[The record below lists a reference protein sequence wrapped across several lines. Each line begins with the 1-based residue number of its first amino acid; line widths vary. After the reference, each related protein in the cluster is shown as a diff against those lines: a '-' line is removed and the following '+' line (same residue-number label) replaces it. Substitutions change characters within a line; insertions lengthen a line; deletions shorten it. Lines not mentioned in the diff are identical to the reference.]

1 MEIEVCYL
9 GPMPKYAVHS
19 GGVSF
24 WRMESTTNI
33 ISNNKLT
40 FSAHIQEKTV
50 YRFVLEMDLMHLL
63 DFNGMIN
70 N

>member
-1 MEIEVCYL
+1 
-9 GPMPKYAVHS
+9 MPCTVA
-19 GGVSF
+19 
-24 WRMESTTNI
+24 ESPFGEWKALQILFLT
-33 ISNNKLT
+33 ISLH